1 MELTKE
7 QFKADFERM
16 LSDCFTMDVEK
27 SDLTEQYVTLG
38 KLIGSYAA
46 KEWRNTN
53 QRYLEKGEKQ
63 VYYFSMEFLLGR
75 MLKSNLFNL
84 GILDTVRAGL
94 QEMGMELEA
103 LEQVELDAGLGNGGL
118 GRWQL
123 VSSTQWRHMRSPG
136 TETVSVL
143 STGFSGRSL
152 STATRS
158 NCLKI
163 GCGMTMCGRPAG

>member
-7 QFKADFERM
+7 QFKADFEKM

-118 GRWQL
+118 GRL
-123 VSSTQWRHMRSPG
+123 AACFIDSMATHAIPG
-136 TETVSVL
+136 HGNGIRFKYGLFRQKFVN
-143 STGFSGRSL
+143 GY
-152 STATRS
+152 
-158 NCLKI
+158 
-163 GCGMTMCGRPAG
+163 